1 MSYAELAVTT
11 NFSFLRGASHPQE
24 FVRRAQ
30 RLGYAAIGI
39 ADRNTLA
46 GVVRAYG
53 EWKEL
58 AEESRPQLLIGARL
72 VFRDGTPDILAYP
85 KNRKAYGRLSR
96 LLSIGKL
103 RAEKGECLLDFADLL
118 EYRARVATDR
128 HAAGQSGR
136 RQSPC

>member
-24 FVRRAQ
+24 FVARAQ
-30 RLGYAAIGI
+30 ELGYAAIGI

-103 RAEKGECLLDFADLL
+103 RAEKG
-118 EYRARVATDR
+118 
-128 HAAGQSGR
+128 
-136 RQSPC
+136 